1 MVNASQLP
9 TSEEGACE
17 PTCVMLRDH
26 TLTCVLRIDGGD
38 GNAGHSASTPDT
50 FKDYVQVFSRDG
62 RTWTDPVTMP
72 NMGCIRPNLVRRKHH
87 FRMPNAKCRMLNA
100 NFIGCTSIRLLIAHF
115 PGKT

>member
-1 MVNASQLP
+1 MPASSNSVVGFISRDGGWHFEYAGVVVNASQLP

-72 NMGCIRPNLVRRKHH
+72 NMGCIRPNLVRRM
-87 FRMPNAKCRMLNA
+87 R
-100 NFIGCTSIRLLIAHF
+100 
-115 PGKT
+115 